1 MSRTVKIIN
10 VIAFCIWIALIAIL
24 LYKNYAGIPLDKAQ
38 ALEQSFSR
46 EAYWYDIYAGTKR

>member
-1 MSRTVKIIN
+1 MDRIN
-10 VIAFCIWIALIAIL
+10 SNLIVQ
-24 LYKNYAGIPLDKAQ
+24 NYAGIPLDKAQ